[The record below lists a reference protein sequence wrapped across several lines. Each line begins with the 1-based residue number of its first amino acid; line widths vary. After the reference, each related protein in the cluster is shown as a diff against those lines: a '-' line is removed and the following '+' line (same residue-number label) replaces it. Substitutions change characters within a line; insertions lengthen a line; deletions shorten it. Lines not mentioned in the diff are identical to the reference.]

1 MHTRKKDM
9 STAVRIHSDLKLRSC
24 SSNRKK
30 LKDYFLK
37 VFQSKDRKVHTS
49 YLPDEESLAESRKLM
64 GPIETPTGVIH
75 HRSNYQAGSKERVG
89 ICKNGLSLIEENSFD
104 EESHHKVT
112 EDFRDPILEETTDNF
127 THFCDCFR
135 FP

>member
-1 MHTRKKDM
+1 M
-9 STAVRIHSDLKLRSC
+9 STTVLIHSDLKRSSC
-24 SSNRKK
+24 SSYRKK

-37 VFQSKDRKVHTS
+37 VFQSKERKVHTS
-49 YLPDEESLAESRKLM
+49 YLPDKESLTESRKMM

-75 HRSNYQAGSKERVG
+75 HRSNYQAGSKERLG
-89 ICKNGLSLIEENSFD
+89 IRENGLSLIEENSFD

-112 EDFRDPILEETTDNF
+112 EDFGDPKLEETTDNF